1 MTNQERLIKVKQLIA
16 FYKDDNKNFV
26 PVDERGQ
33 EHAVAVIVYRLDLP
47 ELPLNREQERGVA
60 KLYQEG
66 LDRIHLILS
75 QLQLVQLG
83 ESSAGQENPET
94 FTVVD
99 DRAESLRG
107 VLSGMIETHPLGAV
121 FDISV
126 YDDTGGEAMPRQQ
139 PPCIVCDGDRAEC
152 KKQRRHRQEEILSR
166 LDTLLL
172 AKGYYD

>member
-1 MTNQERLIKVKQLIA
+1 MTTQERLIKVRQLIA

-26 PVDERGQ
+26 PVDERGR
-33 EHAVAVIVYRLDLP
+33 EHAVAVAVYRLDLP

-60 KLYQEG
+60 RLYQEG
-66 LDRIHLILS
+66 LDRVHITLS
-75 QLQLVQLG
+75 QLAMVQLG
-83 ESSAGQENPET
+83 ETSAGRENPET

-99 DRAESLRG
+99 DRGEALRG
-107 VLSGMIETHPLGAV
+107 VLSGVIETHPLGAV

-126 YDDTGGEAMPRQQ
+126 YDDTGSEVMPRWQ
-139 PPCIVCDGDRAEC
+139 PPCVICGGDRAEC
-152 KKQRRHRQEEILSR
+152 KRQRRHGPEEILSR